1 MSYGQSFHDNQPI
14 RWIGRLP
21 VYLTTVLTAVFVGGL
36 ILCVILL
43 SAGLRG
49 AMNALSFTTPTFLV
63 GALWQPL
70 TYVWLGMPNFFTPL
84 SIFCFYCWAVEVEK
98 YVGRA
103 RFLTLFGLLLATPV
117 VLGLILHALGI
128 PSGIFG
134 SYVLVASMLIAFA
147 TLYPNI
153 EYFGWIPLKWFAFAC
168 IAIGSLMYF
177 PQRDWMS
184 LMQLW
189 ASCGVSFG
197 FIRWLQRGAELPQ
210 IRFPSFKRRPKLRVL
225 PNPVPRAEQTDVD
238 DDQDEA
244 MTEVDVLL
252 DKIAK
257 SGIGSLTAK
266 ERQRLEKAREELM
279 KRETP
284 RR

>member
-1 MSYGQSFHDNQPI
+1 MSYGPSFHDNQPI
-14 RWIGRLP
+14 WYVKRVP
-21 VYLTTVLTAVFVGGL
+21 VYATTVLTAVFVAGL
-36 ILCVILL
+36 ILCVILE
-43 SAGLRG
+43 SAGLAG
-49 AMNALSFTTPTFLV
+49 VLIALGFTTPTFLY

-70 TYVWLGMPNFFTPL
+70 TYVWLGQVNFFTPL
-84 SIFCFYCWAVEVEK
+84 GILCFYCWAVEVEK
-98 YVGRA
+98 YVGRS
-103 RFLTLFGLLLATPV
+103 RFYTLFGTLVLTPV
-117 VLGLILHALGI
+117 LLGVILHAFGF

-134 SYVLVASMLIAFA
+134 SYALVAAFLIAFA

-168 IAIGSLMYF
+168 VAIGSLMYF
-177 PQRDWMS
+177 PRHDWMG

-189 ASCGVSFG
+189 ASCAVAFG
-197 FIRWLQRGAELPQ
+197 FIRWLQHGAELPR
-210 IRFPSFKRRPKLRVL
+210 IRLPSFKRRAKLRVL
-225 PNPVPRAEQTDVD
+225 PNPIPRDEQVD
-238 DDQDEA
+238 EEEDES
-244 MTEVDVLL
+244 MSEVDVLL

-257 SGIGSLTAK
+257 SGIGSLTSK